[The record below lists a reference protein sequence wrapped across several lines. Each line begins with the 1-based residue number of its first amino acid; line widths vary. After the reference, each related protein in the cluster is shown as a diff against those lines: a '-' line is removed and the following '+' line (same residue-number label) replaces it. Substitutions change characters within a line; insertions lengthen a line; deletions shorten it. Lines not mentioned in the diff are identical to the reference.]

1 MMNDILRTL
10 PLLAIAAFFAGCSS
24 DVPSMPPAP
33 SSALSVAA
41 IRADSDQRFSVLLA
55 GATGNDIFATYA
67 TYATDRPSP
76 WGGNFTRRMNFTGVA
91 WDESRTAT
99 LVSPEHVV
107 MAAHYQ
113 RPVGTALVFHDRR
126 GRPQRRVLAA
136 VESLAGIADV
146 AVGRLDAPLPDS
158 VRPYR
163 LLPPSDGYGALA
175 GCLAVVSDQ
184 HRKAFVHEIAMV
196 SGNGLAFRPPATSR
210 VSPHLTKNLVGGD
223 SGNPSFLLVGGELVL
238 IETHS
243 TGGSGAGPFLSAPPV
258 FAAINGAMSKLGGGH
273 QLRSV
278 PLAGG
283 PGLLR

>member
-1 MMNDILRTL
+1 MTLRRTL
-10 PLLAIAAFFAGCSS
+10 PLLATAALFSACSS
-24 DVPSMPPAP
+24 DVPPMPLAP

-41 IRADSDQRFSVLLA
+41 IRTDSDRRFSALLA
-55 GATGNDIFATYA
+55 GATGNDIFTS
-67 TYATDRPSP
+67 YATDRPSP

-91 WDESRTAT
+91 WDDTRTAT

-163 LLPPSDGYGALA
+163 VLPPSGGYGALA

-184 HRKAFVHEIAMV
+184 HRKAFIHEIAGV
-196 SGNGLAFRPPATSR
+196 TGNGLHFRHPAASR
-210 VSPHLTKNLVGGD
+210 ISPHLTKNLVTGD

-238 IETHS
+238 IETHT
-243 TGGSGAGPFLSAPPV
+243 TGGPGAGPFLSSPAV
-258 FAAINGAMSKLGGGH
+258 FAAINGAMSKLGGG
-273 QLRSV
+273 QRLQVV

-283 PGLLR
+283 S

>member
-1 MMNDILRTL
+1 MTILHPL
-10 PLLAIAAFFAGCSS
+10 PLLAAAALSASCSS

-33 SSALSVAA
+33 SSALSISA
-41 IRADSDQRFSVLLA
+41 IRADSDQRFAVLLA
-55 GATGNDIFATYA
+55 GATSNDIFA

-91 WDESRTAT
+91 WDQPQTAT
-99 LVSPEHVV
+99 LISPEHVV

-113 RPVGTALVFHDRR
+113 RPVGATLVFHDRR

-136 VESLAGIADV
+136 VVSLAGIADV

-163 LLPPSDGYGALA
+163 VLPPSGNNGALA

-184 HRKAFVHEIAMV
+184 HRKAFVHEIRMV
-196 SGNGLAFRPPATSR
+196 SGNGLSFRRPATSR
-210 VSPHLTKNLVGGD
+210 VSSHLAKKLVGGD

-243 TGGSGAGPFLSAPPV
+243 TGGSGAGPFLSAPAV
-258 FAAINGAMSKLGGGH
+258 FTAINGAMSKLGGGH
-273 QLRSV
+273 QLRTV

-283 PGLLR
+283 P

>member
-10 PLLAIAAFFAGCSS
+10 PLLAAAALFASCSS

-33 SSALSVAA
+33 SSALSVGA
-41 IRADSDQRFSVLLA
+41 IRADSDQRFAVLLA
-55 GATGNDIFATYA
+55 GATGNDIFAS
-67 TYATDRPSP
+67 YATDRPSP

-91 WDESRTAT
+91 WDDTRTAT

-107 MAAHYQ
+107 MAAHYP
-113 RPVGTALVFHDRR
+113 RPVGSTLVFHDRR

-136 VESLAGIADV
+136 VVSLAGVADV
-146 AVGRLDAPLPDS
+146 AVGRLDTPLPDS

-163 LLPPSDGYGALA
+163 VLPPSGGYGALA

-184 HRKAFVHEIAMV
+184 HRKAFVHEIGMV
-196 SGNGLAFRPPATSR
+196 SGNGLSFRHPATSR
-210 VSPHLTKNLVGGD
+210 IPAHLTKNLVTGD

-243 TGGSGAGPFLSAPPV
+243 TGGPGAGPFLSAPAV
-258 FAAINGAMSKLGGGH
+258 FTAINGAMSKLGGGH
-273 QLRSV
+273 QLRTV

-283 PGLLR
+283 P

>member
-1 MMNDILRTL
+1 MNFLRTL
-10 PLLAIAAFFAGCSS
+10 PPLLATAALLSACSS
-24 DVPSMPPAP
+24 DVPPMPPAP

-41 IRADSDQRFSVLLA
+41 IRGDSDRRFSVLLEE
-55 GATGNDIFATYA
+55 ATGNDIFAS
-67 TYATDRPSP
+67 YATDRPSP

-91 WDESRTAT
+91 WDDTRTAT

-113 RPVGTALVFHDRR
+113 RPVGATLVFHDRR

-136 VESLAGIADV
+136 VESLAGLADV
-146 AVGRLDAPLPDS
+146 AVGRLDSPLPDA

-175 GCLAVVSDQ
+175 GCLAVVTDQ
-184 HRKAFVHEIAMV
+184 QRKAFLHEIASV
-196 SGNGLAFRPPATSR
+196 QGNGLSFRHPATSR
-210 VSPHLTKNLVGGD
+210 ISPHLAKDLIKGD

-243 TGGSGAGPFLSAPPV
+243 SGGPGAGPFLSAPPV
-258 FAAINGAMSKLGGGH
+258 FATITAALAKLGGGR
-273 QLRSV
+273 QLQVV
-278 PLAGG
+278 PLD
-283 PGLLR
+283 R

>member
-1 MMNDILRTL
+1 M
-10 PLLAIAAFFAGCSS
+10 LAAAALFASCSF

-55 GATGNDIFATYA
+55 GATGNDIFAS
-67 TYATDRPSP
+67 YATDRPSP

-91 WDESRTAT
+91 WDDTRTAT

-107 MAAHYQ
+107 MAAHYP
-113 RPVGTALVFHDRR
+113 RPVGSTLVFHDRR

-136 VESLAGIADV
+136 VVAQAGSADV

-163 LLPPSDGYGALA
+163 LLPPSGNYGALA

-184 HRKAFVHEIAMV
+184 HRKAFVHEIAHV
-196 SGNGLAFRPPATSR
+196 TGIGLWFRHPATSR
-210 VSPHLTKNLVGGD
+210 IPAHLTKNLVPGD

-238 IETHS
+238 IETH
-243 TGGSGAGPFLSAPPV
+243 TAGGPGAGSFLSSPAV
-258 FAAINGAMSKLGGGH
+258 FTAINGAMSKLGGGH
-273 QLRSV
+273 QLRTV
-278 PLAGG
+278 PLAGD
-283 PGLLR
+283 P

>member
-1 MMNDILRTL
+1 MMNDFLRTL
-10 PLLAIAAFFAGCSS
+10 TLLAAAALFASCSS

-33 SSALSVAA
+33 SSALSVAT

-55 GATGNDIFATYA
+55 GATGNDIFS

-99 LVSPEHVV
+99 LVSPVHVV

-113 RPVGTALVFHDRR
+113 RPVGTTLVFHDRR

-175 GCLAVVSDQ
+175 GCLAVVTDQ

-196 SGNGLAFRPPATSR
+196 SGNGLSFRPPATSR
-210 VSPHLTKNLVGGD
+210 VSTHLTKNLVGGD

-238 IETHS
+238 IETHTS
-243 TGGSGAGPFLSAPPV
+243 GGPGAGPFLSAPPV

-283 PGLLR
+283 P

>member
-1 MMNDILRTL
+1 MNLLRTL
-10 PLLAIAAFFAGCSS
+10 PLLATAAVLNGCSS
-24 DVPSMPPAP
+24 DVPPMPPAP
-33 SSALSVAA
+33 SSALSITA
-41 IRADSDQRFSVLLA
+41 IRADSDQRFSVLLE
-55 GATGNDIFATYA
+55 GATGNDIFS

-76 WGGNFTRRMNFTGVA
+76 WGGNFTRRMNLTGVA
-91 WDESRTAT
+91 WDDTRTAT

-107 MAAHYQ
+107 MAAHYP
-113 RPVGTALVFHDRR
+113 RPVGSTLVFHDRR

-136 VESLAGIADV
+136 VESLGGIADI

-163 LLPPSDGYGALA
+163 VLPPSGSYSPLA

-184 HRKAFVHEIAMV
+184 HRKAFIHEIGSV
-196 SGNGLAFRPPATSR
+196 SGNSVHFRHPATSR
-210 VSPHLTKNLVGGD
+210 ISPHLTKNLVTGD
-223 SGNPSFLLVGGELVL
+223 SGNPSFVLVGGELVL
-238 IETHS
+238 IETHTS
-243 TGGSGAGPFLSAPPV
+243 GGPGAGPFLSSPPV

-283 PGLLR
+283 P

>member
-1 MMNDILRTL
+1 MNHLRTL
-10 PLLAIAAFFAGCSS
+10 PLLAAATLSASCSS

-33 SSALSVAA
+33 SSALSVAS
-41 IRADSDQRFSVLLA
+41 IRADSDQRFSVLLV
-55 GATGNDIFATYA
+55 GATGNDIFS

-76 WGGNFTRRMNFTGVA
+76 WGRNFTRRMNFTGVA
-91 WDESRTAT
+91 WDDTRTAT

-113 RPVGTALVFHDRR
+113 RPVGSTMVFHDRR

-136 VESLAGIADV
+136 VESLAGITDV

-163 LLPPSDGYGALA
+163 LLPPSGSYGALA
-175 GCLAVVSDQ
+175 GCPAVVTDQ
-184 HRKAFVHEIAMV
+184 HRKAFVHEIANV
-196 SGNGLAFRPPATSR
+196 PDNGLSFRHPATSR
-210 VSPHLTKNLVGGD
+210 IPAHLTKSLVTGD

-238 IETHS
+238 IETH
-243 TGGSGAGPFLSAPPV
+243 TFGGPGAGPFLSGPQV
-258 FAAINGAMSKLGGGH
+258 FAAINGAMSKLGGSH
-273 QLRSV
+273 QLRTV

-283 PGLLR
+283 P

>member
-1 MMNDILRTL
+1 MKHLAL
-10 PLLAIAAFFAGCSS
+10 SPLLASLALLSGCSS

-41 IRADSDQRFSVLLA
+41 IRGDSDQRFAVLLD
-55 GATGNDIFATYA
+55 GATGNDIFS

-91 WDESRTAT
+91 WDDSRTAT

-107 MAAHYQ
+107 MAAHYP
-113 RPVGTALVFHDRR
+113 RPVGSTLVFHDRR

-136 VESLAGIADV
+136 VESLAGIADL
-146 AVGRLDAPLPDS
+146 AVGRLHAPLPDS

-163 LLPPSDGYGALA
+163 VLSPSDGYGTLT
-175 GCLAVVSDQ
+175 GCLAVVTDQ
-184 HRKAFVHEIAMV
+184 HRKAFVHEIGGV
-196 SGNGLAFRPPATSR
+196 SGNGISFRHPASSR
-210 VSPHLTKNLVGGD
+210 ISSHLTKNLVTGD

-238 IETHS
+238 IETHT
-243 TGGSGAGPFLSAPPV
+243 TGGPGAGPFLSAPPV
-258 FAAINGAMSKLGGGH
+258 FAAINAAMSKLGGGH
-273 QLRSV
+273 QLRTV

-283 PGLLR
+283 R